1 LRVRFDHTLV
11 EQYVPNNKYKRI
23 YPLDPGRGGSAAN
36 GDDLE
41 EVYAKLEKCA
51 NIMWRKQ
58 VGTITKKEKDQHNN
72 PEKKLKKKGKNKK
85 HLLTSMTSHI
95 IDKTKEQEEDDEN
108 DQEEDPEDG
117 YEALDEI
124 KEQNGERLN
133 SRQSIKG
140 RRDS

>member
-1 LRVRFDHTLV
+1 MNYYGDTT
-11 EQYVPNNKYKRI
+11 
-23 YPLDPGRGGSAAN
+23 DPRSPHFEG
-36 GDDLE
+36 E
-41 EVYAKLEKCA
+41 E
-51 NIMWRKQ
+51 
-58 VGTITKKEKDQHNN
+58 
-72 PEKKLKKKGKNKK
+72 
-85 HLLTSMTSHI
+85 
-95 IDKTKEQEEDDEN
+95 EQEEDDEN